1 MLYERGRVVTASPA
15 LQVIDRSPT
24 LRVNPTDASR
34 LGVES
39 GAQVKATSARGSQ
52 TLKIEPDAAVPVGVC
67 RLDFTGDGQGAALLI
82 DSSAPVTDLR
92 VESVR

>member
-15 LQVIDRSPT
+15 LQVIERSSA

-34 LGVES
+34 LGIER
-39 GAQVKATSARGSQ
+39 GGQVKVTSARGSQ
-52 TLKIEPDAAVPVGVC
+52 TMTLEPDASVPVGVC
-67 RLDFTGDGQGAALLI
+67 RLDFTGDGEGAALLI
-82 DSSAPVTDLR
+82 DASAAVTDLR